1 MNEFELKVRK
11 VSGLMDCFYPGL
23 KALSR
28 RERGKIT
35 VENPRNRRRLE
46 GSVKLDGCLNGAR
59 WDYLVGY
66 DGRAFF
72 VEIHPVYTSEVSK
85 VLGKLAWLK
94 SWQAHTPFAEE
105 RRYFWVATEG
115 VHILKHSREWRLLA
129 RKGLKVVSVLKLDRE
144 G

>member
-1 MNEFELKVRK
+1 MNGFELKVRK
-11 VSGLMDCFYPGL
+11 VSGLIDCFYPGL

-35 VENPRNRRRLE
+35 VENPQKSRHLE

-66 DGRAFF
+66 DGKVFF
-72 VEIHPVYTSEVSK
+72 AEIHPAHTGEVST
-85 VLGKLAWLK
+85 VLGKLTWLK
-94 SWQAHTPFAEE
+94 NWQAHTPFAGE
-105 RRYFWVATEG
+105 RRYFWVATGG
-115 VHILKHSREWRLLA
+115 VHILKRSREWRLLA
-129 RKGLKVVSVLKLDRE
+129 QRGLKVVAVLKLDRE